1 MRLLSIVFTVAI
13 AISLAACSKSK
24 GGCTATTPADDDKKM
39 LAYISANGI
48 TATKHSSGMYYQI
61 ITPGTGATPTATSTV
76 TAAYTGK
83 FTDNTVF
90 DSSPSAS
97 FPLNGV
103 IAGWQIGL
111 PLIQK
116 GGKIKLII
124 PPYLAY
130 GADGAGRLPCN
141 SILFFDVELLDVK

>member
-1 MRLLSIVFTVAI
+1 MRLLSIVLSVTVAV
-13 AISLAACSKSK
+13 ALAGCSKSK
-24 GGCTATTPADDDKKM
+24 GCSATTAAEDDAKM
-39 LAYISANGI
+39 LAYINANGI
-48 TATKHSSGMYYQI
+48 TAIKHGTGLYYQI
-61 ITPGTGATPTATSTV
+61 ITPGTGATPNINSTV

-111 PLIQK
+111 PLIKK

-130 GADGAGRLPCN
+130 GADGGGRLPCN
-141 SILFFDVELLDVK
+141 SVLFFDVELLDVK